1 MGKINHII
9 KQPLQPPKGF
19 FDWCNSQIPTYKW
32 ENKHETILSSNRENC
47 PIIVKRLSARSRLTF
62 PTKTHF
68 FAIVLVTKKRI
79 EIQSYVYWSQVK
91 DGKQTIET
99 RMSNLERFSNGKHL
113 KANHSWDNNWY
124 EGLLPNYGFMSS
136 PYTDTLFYPNQWE
149 NKASKLKE
157 LQYLDIKNMN
167 RHTLPRYVKYHKEIE
182 YCQKIEATILADE
195 IIQPDILV
203 TSNRSI
209 NSIDLRICTRNW
221 LRKNKTIIRKSTKTF
236 NEIQMALLVKKYH
249 SKPIEGFGKYINYR
263 EFSDIPKEV
272 NLTKFQR
279 WVVKNKVDF
288 RMYKDYLA
296 MLDELK
302 IPKNSDLVL
311 MPRNLRAKH
320 DDLAKTITNIKLAK
334 RNDYLNSVLDAH
346 KDYEMTVG
354 EYAFVVPK
362 TLRDIVDEGSV
373 LHHCV
378 GGNSYLEGH
387 RKGETTIVF
396 MRKASEKETALYTI
410 EYRNGKIIQI
420 QGNRNQVTISKE
432 IRAVADKWAKKASR
446 A

>member
-1 MGKINHII
+1 MGKISHII
-9 KQPLQPPKGF
+9 KQPLQPPKAF
-19 FDWCNSQIPTYKW
+19 FEWCTSQIPTYKW
-32 ENKHETILSSNRENC
+32 ENKQETILASNRENC

-62 PTKTHF
+62 PTKVHF
-68 FAIVLVTKKRI
+68 FSIVLVTKKRI
-79 EIQSYVYWSQVK
+79 EIQSYVYWSEVTE
-91 DGKQTIET
+91 GKQTIET
-99 RMSNLERFSNGKHL
+99 RMSNLERFSNGKHI
-113 KANHSWDNNWY
+113 KAHLWHGEWY
-124 EGLLPNYGFMSS
+124 EGLLQNYGFMSS
-136 PYTDTLFYPNQWE
+136 AYTDSIFYPNNWQ
-149 NKASKLKE
+149 NKAHQLKE
-157 LQYLDIKNMN
+157 LSYLNLANLN

-182 YCQKIEATILADE
+182 YCQKIGATVLANE
-195 IIQPDILV
+195 IIEPAILSSYSGSV
-203 TSNRSI
+203 
-209 NSIDLRICTRNW
+209 NSIDLRICTWNW
-221 LRKNKTIIRKSTKTF
+221 LRKNKASIRNSNKSF
-236 NEIQMALLVKKYH
+236 SEVQMALLVKKHH

-311 MPRNLRAKH
+311 MPRDLRAKH

-396 MRKASEKETALYTI
+396 MRKASDKETALYTI

-432 IRAVADKWAKKASR
+432 IRAVADKWAEKAQR
-446 A
+446 G